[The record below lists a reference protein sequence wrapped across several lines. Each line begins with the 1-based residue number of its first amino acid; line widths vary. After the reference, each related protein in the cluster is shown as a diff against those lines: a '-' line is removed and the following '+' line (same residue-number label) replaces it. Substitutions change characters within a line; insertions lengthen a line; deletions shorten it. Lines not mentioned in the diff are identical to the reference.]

1 MPQQLANF
9 KAEFFKA
16 LAHPIRIRIID
27 CLRNGEKGV
36 NELSDILR
44 IEPANVSQQLA
55 ILRVRN
61 IVIGRKA
68 GSNVYYSVSDT
79 TLFRLLDVARQIFN
93 NHLVGVRNML
103 QQKEK
108 TPKERLTPTNCKGRS
123 VFLFLSTSALLTC
136 GRSVGAQR
144 QNRFARGLRL
154 RGRTLACTHERTE
167 GLEVWP
173 REVDLKPACGVFGCR
188 V

>member
-1 MPQQLANF
+1 MGMPQELAKF

-16 LAHPIRIRIID
+16 LAHPIRIRLID
-27 CLRNGEKGV
+27 CLRNGEKSV

-79 TLFRLLDVARQIFN
+79 MLFRLLDVAKQIFN
-93 NHLVGVRNML
+93 NHLVGVQNML
-103 QQKEK
+103 RQMEK
-108 TPKERLTPTNCKGRS
+108 KAS
-123 VFLFLSTSALLTC
+123 
-136 GRSVGAQR
+136 
-144 QNRFARGLRL
+144 
-154 RGRTLACTHERTE
+154 
-167 GLEVWP
+167 
-173 REVDLKPACGVFGCR
+173 
-188 V
+188 

>member
-1 MPQQLANF
+1 MGMPQELAKF

-93 NHLVGVRNML
+93 NLWL
-103 QQKEK
+103 LK
-108 TPKERLTPTNCKGRS
+108 TPAALKINKIRWWLCN
-123 VFLFLSTSALLTC
+123 ALLK
-136 GRSVGAQR
+136 GAP
-144 QNRFARGLRL
+144 
-154 RGRTLACTHERTE
+154 
-167 GLEVWP
+167 LE
-173 REVDLKPACGVFGCR
+173 
-188 V
+188 